1 MKSTQPNEQLMGGLA
16 AAGAYFLWG
25 VMPIYWKLIDGATA
39 GEVLAN
45 RIIWSFIFMLIIILV
60 SRSMPRL
67 MGDIK
72 KLFAEPKRLL
82 IIISASF
89 AISINWYIFI
99 WAVDNGH
106 VVQASLGYY
115 INPLLSVLLG
125 VIFLK
130 EKLTMWQI
138 ISFGLALIGV
148 LILTFQAGTFPW
160 VSLTLALSFGLY
172 GLLKK
177 TVRLSAMTGLTIE
190 TFIVTPIA
198 LLYLLFF
205 DAHIS
210 QSFTFDK
217 PGLMLLLMGA
227 GIITAIPLLL
237 FAAGANRIS
246 LAMVGFFQYIA
257 PTIMLILGTLLYHE
271 PFDKEHLFAFI
282 LIWVSLVLF
291 TLARTKGFI
300 HLERKIL
307 HKNRNSYAK

>member
-1 MKSTQPNEQLMGGLA
+1 MKSAQPNDQVLGGIA

-25 VMPIYWKLIDGATA
+25 VMPIYWKLIVGATA
-39 GEVLAN
+39 GEVLAQ
-45 RIIWSFIFMLIIILV
+45 RIIWSFVFMLVVILAT
-60 SRSMPRL
+60 RSARRL
-67 MGDIK
+67 SADIR

-82 IIISASF
+82 IIIAASF

-99 WAVDNGH
+99 WSVGHGH

-130 EKLTMWQI
+130 EKLSMWQVV
-138 ISFGLALIGV
+138 SFALALVGV
-148 LILTFQAGTFPW
+148 LIMTFQAGIFPW
-160 VSLTLALSFGLY
+160 ISLSLALSFGLY

-190 TFIVTPIA
+190 TSIVTPIA
-198 LLYLLFF
+198 LVYLLFF
-205 DAHIS
+205 DAHVS
-210 QSFTFDK
+210 SSFTADK
-217 PGLMLLLMGA
+217 PGLMLLLMGS
-227 GIITAIPLLL
+227 GVITAVPLLL

-271 PFDKEHLFAFI
+271 PFDKSRLFSFI
-282 LIWVSLVLF
+282 LIWISLILF
-291 TLARTKGFI
+291 TLARTKGFKK
-300 HLERKIL
+300 LENKIR
-307 HKNRNSYAK
+307 HKDLKSYAK